1 MRTNALLALTAAA
14 EADPKSARVLVGR
27 MRRLQVT
34 GRSRDIKGAVAL
46 LSSEASDW
54 LTGQNLVVDGG
65 WSIW

>member
-1 MRTNALLALTAAA
+1 MLQQKLTQSR
-14 EADPKSARVLVGR
+14 PGFWGR

-46 LSSEASDW
+46 LSSAASDW

>member
-1 MRTNALLALTAAA
+1 MLLQKLTQSR
-14 EADPKSARVLVGR
+14 PGLVGR
-27 MRRLQVT
+27 MLRRLQVT

>member
-1 MRTNALLALTAAA
+1 
-14 EADPKSARVLVGR
+14 

-34 GRSRDIKGAVAL
+34 GQSRDIKGAVAL